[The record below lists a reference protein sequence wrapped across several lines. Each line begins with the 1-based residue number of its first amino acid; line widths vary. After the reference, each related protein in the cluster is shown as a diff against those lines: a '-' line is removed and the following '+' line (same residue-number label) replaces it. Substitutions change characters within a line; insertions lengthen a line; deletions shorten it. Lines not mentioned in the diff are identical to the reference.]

1 MREIRLSGSE
11 GGETAIKAVF
21 PTPIKRLGGGRLAR
35 FVVVAGRKTTCR
47 KVFTPNTQLSLR
59 YFPFPIKTGTPGTPT
74 TVPPKFRRTGI
85 AAISV
90 TTELIISK
98 ILILPVGSL
107 KYIKIVMTTA
117 TSHVPL

>member
-21 PTPIKRLGGGRLAR
+21 PTPIKRPGGGRLAR

-59 YFPFPIKTGTPGTPT
+59 YFPFPIKTGTPLQ
-74 TVPPKFRRTGI
+74 VD
-85 AAISV
+85 
-90 TTELIISK
+90 
-98 ILILPVGSL
+98 
-107 KYIKIVMTTA
+107 MTTLYCA
-117 TSHVPL
+117 RTDRKIDYRHIQSVVILRSEGFQFFCGPAKYPLG